1 MKIKHVIIFIK
12 IHEHLT
18 MVDLVSD
25 SLYEA
30 GEAQITIVVLAL
42 PPKDS

>member
-1 MKIKHVIIFIK
+1 MANFSSILVK
-12 IHEHLT
+12 LT
-18 MVDLVSD
+18 IVDLVSD
-25 SLYEA
+25 SLNEA